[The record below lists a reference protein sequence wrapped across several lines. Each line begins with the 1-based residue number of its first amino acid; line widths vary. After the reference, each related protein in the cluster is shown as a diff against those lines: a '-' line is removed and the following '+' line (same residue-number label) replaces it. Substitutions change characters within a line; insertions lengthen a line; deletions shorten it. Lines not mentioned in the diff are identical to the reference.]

1 MHTNPI
7 QITIDGR
14 QVTVDA
20 SVTILEA
27 ARQHGIDIPTLCH
40 HPALSSWGGCRLCV
54 VEVDRSPR
62 LAASCVMP
70 VRNGMEVVTVNA
82 AITASRR
89 MTLELLFAE
98 RNHNCMFCP
107 DSGRCELQKMA
118 YAMQMD
124 HLTVNQTF
132 PAFPVDVTGE
142 YMTIDHNRCILC
154 GRCVRACQEIAGN
167 YVLGFHLRG
176 PATVIGFDLMDTR
189 EASTCINC
197 GACLQMCPTG
207 AISNRYR
214 THYSVKGQKA
224 EQYTIT
230 SACSACGLLCPTQAT
245 VRDNQLI
252 RIEGI
257 LSGAEGRPERGQL
270 CYKGRF
276 EVLKTRAHRLRVPMI
291 KDQQGHWQTQS
302 WEYAM
307 DRITD
312 RFQAV
317 RDNERFGI
325 ASGRLSNENLMLF
338 KTLMADQWNARVDTL
353 DGDHFRNLKTFL
365 EATAGSPKG
374 QPCWQKIVDADVVL
388 VVGADPNDS
397 HPLLLS
403 LLRQACIEKK
413 IRIAVIG
420 QTVLADLFSTDYL
433 PVMSGDLTGTLN
445 RLAAMVTSLD
455 KPSRT
460 KIGDNDPQQATLSGI
475 ALAYKGA
482 KHPFI
487 LVGGQVTGAK
497 DDSGLGE
504 LFRLALLKAEGTGH
518 RAPVVIL
525 TPASNSMAAWR
536 LGLSGPKAL
545 EGKHGTGFVLIGD
558 EPDADLDTVAQ
569 CLQKPDFLAVAT
581 PYINAA
587 LAEIAQVLLP
597 TPLCLEEDGSYMG
610 LDYARTVF
618 KPGVLDPPPGVKR
631 TWETLQALAQ
641 QAPAAATP
649 LAWADI
655 LLKTEKAIT
664 QPPQ

>member
-1 MHTNPI
+1 MNTNPI

-54 VEVDRSPR
+54 VAVDQSPR

-154 GRCVRACQEIAGN
+154 GRCVRACQEIAGS

-176 PATVIGFDLMDTR
+176 PSTVIGFDLMDTR

-197 GACLQMCPTG
+197 GACLQVCPTG

-224 EQYTIT
+224 EQHTIT

-252 RIEGI
+252 RIEGV
-257 LSGAEGRPERGQL
+257 LSGAEGRPDRGQL

-276 EVLKTRAHRLRVPMI
+276 EVLKTRAHRLRVPMV
-291 KDQQGHWQTQS
+291 KDQQGHWQAQS
-302 WEYAM
+302 WDHALY
-307 DRITD
+307 RITD
-312 RFQAV
+312 RLQAAGES
-317 RDNERFGI
+317 ERFGI

-338 KTLMADQWNARVDTL
+338 KALMADQWNARVDTL
-353 DGDHFRNLKTFL
+353 DGDHFRNLKSFL
-365 EATAGSPKG
+365 EATAGSPQA
-374 QPCWQKIVDADVVL
+374 QPRWQKIVDADVVL
-388 VVGADPNDS
+388 IVGADPHDS

-420 QTVLADLFSTDYL
+420 QTLLADFFSTDYL
-433 PVMSGDLTGTLN
+433 PVMPGDLTRTLN
-445 RLAAMVTSLD
+445 CLAAMVTSRGNS
-455 KPSRT
+455 SRT
-460 KIGDNDPQQATLSGI
+460 MVVDNDPQQAALSDI

-482 KHPFI
+482 KNPFI
-487 LVGGQVTGAK
+487 LVGRQVTGAK
-497 DDSGLGE
+497 DDSGLDE
-504 LFRLALLKAEGTGH
+504 LSRLALLKEEWTGQS
-518 RAPVVIL
+518 APVVIL

-536 LGLSGPKAL
+536 LGLSGPGAT
-545 EGKHGTGFVLIGD
+545 ESKHGSGLLLLGD
-558 EPDADLDTVAQ
+558 EPDADLDAVAER
-569 CLQKPDFLAVAT
+569 LQKPDFLAVAT

-587 LAEIAQVLLP
+587 LAEMAQVLLP

-610 LDYARTVF
+610 LDWTTTVF

-641 QAPAAATP
+641 QSPDRATP

-655 LLKTEKAIT
+655 LLKTGKAIT